1 MTFNID
7 IIAFLNFLFNY
18 SFRYLLTYGLF
29 KMNGHFLFD
38 QTNFLYE
45 G

>member
-1 MTFNID
+1 MTF
-7 IIAFLNFLFNY
+7 IIGIMAFLNFLFNY